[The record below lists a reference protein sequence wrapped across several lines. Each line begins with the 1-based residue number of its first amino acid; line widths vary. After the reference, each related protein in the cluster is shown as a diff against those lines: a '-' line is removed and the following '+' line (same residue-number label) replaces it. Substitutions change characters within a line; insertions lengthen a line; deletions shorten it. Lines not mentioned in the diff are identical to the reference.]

1 MGCAGAGVGC
11 CFGLCDGREGGQ
23 RQQPARGG
31 AAQHARRR
39 VLCTVVALGPL
50 QWVTL
55 CVPPLLSSA
64 VCRAAYSKAA
74 ELLQHAPALT
84 WEHASFHCTCR
95 AICRAAYSKVQE
107 LRQALDTEW
116 AAFKQ
121 ANAAY
126 HQQQVRVQ

>member
-1 MGCAGAGVGC
+1 MRWGRSGLLFRAVRRQGRWPEATASPWWRCAACKAAGAVHS
-11 CFGLCDGREGGQ
+11 RSP
-23 RQQPARGG
+23 RP
-31 AAQHARRR
+31 
-39 VLCTVVALGPL
+39 
-50 QWVTL
+50 
-55 CVPPLLSSA
+55 SA
-64 VCRAAYSKAA
+64 VGHPVRASTSEQCRLPRSLQQGG